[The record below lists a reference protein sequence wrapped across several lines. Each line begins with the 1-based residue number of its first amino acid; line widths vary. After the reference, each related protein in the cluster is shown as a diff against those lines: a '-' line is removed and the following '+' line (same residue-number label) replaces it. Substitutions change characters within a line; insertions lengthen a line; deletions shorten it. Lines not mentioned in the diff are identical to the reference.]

1 MGVKLGALDIS
12 KFYVGSQEV
21 DKIYLGTN
29 MVYQKIQFP
38 PVPYVEWSG
47 NVTLNINGSLPISPY
62 TETFGQVGTTTME
75 VDTYDYG
82 TITCIKQSDGTFSG
96 SVFPLGTPVNG
107 QYFVQFT
114 MKFSTTNGSFKLLE
128 TWFYE
133 GSSYPNID
141 FMDSNWGVWMSEIRT
156 VAW

>member
-1 MGVKLGALDIS
+1 
-12 KFYVGSQEV
+12 
-21 DKIYLGTN
+21 
-29 MVYQKIQFP
+29 
-38 PVPYVEWSG
+38 
-47 NVTLNINGSLPISPY
+47 
-62 TETFGQVGTTTME
+62 ME

-128 TWFYE
+128 T
-133 GSSYPNID
+133 
-141 FMDSNWGVWMSEIRT
+141 
-156 VAW
+156 